1 LEESFET
8 ELRSDEKLEFSA
20 EGEVLNASLFRASLE
35 KRAAGLVD
43 LPLFFPMTGEQL
55 RA

>member
-1 LEESFET
+1 LEESLET
-8 ELRSDEKLEFSA
+8 ELRSDEKLEFSVEA
-20 EGEVLNASLFRASLE
+20 EVLSASLFRALLE

-43 LPLFFPMTGEQL
+43 LPLLFPMTGEQL